1 MIEALLIG
9 LVAFIGTFD
18 FAVGTLYF
26 GRPICLGPLVGLIL
40 GDLNQ
45 GLIIGAT
52 LELFFIGSV
61 SIGGYIPP
69 DVITGSVLATAFAIK
84 SGIETEAAIA
94 MALPIALLV
103 LAINNG
109 LQCLYPFISKI
120 GDRSAAKGQ
129 EQGINITYWVTGLSK
144 CLCRFLVVFVAY
156 LYGAEVVG
164 AVVNSIPQFIIDGMS
179 AATGLLPA
187 LGLAMLIKMII
198 SRDNILYYFIGFIFA
213 SYLGVPTL
221 GVAILSLLYVMI
233 KFDILNLKTKQTEVT
248 TDDEF

>member
-1 MIEALLIG
+1 MVEALLVG

-18 FAVGTLYF
+18 YAIGTLYL

-103 LAINNG
+103 LAISNG
-109 LQCLYPFISKI
+109 LQCLFPFIAKI
-120 GDRSAAKGQ
+120 GDRSAEKG
-129 EQGINITYWVTGLSK
+129 EEKGINIAHWAIGLST
-144 CLCRFLVVFVAY
+144 CLCRFFVVFIAY
-156 LYGAEVVG
+156 LYGAEVVS
-164 AVVNSIPQFIIDGMS
+164 AVVDKIPQFIIDGMS

-221 GVAILSLLYVMI
+221 GIAVMSLLYVMI
-233 KFDILNLKTKQTEVT
+233 KFDILNLKAKQTEVT